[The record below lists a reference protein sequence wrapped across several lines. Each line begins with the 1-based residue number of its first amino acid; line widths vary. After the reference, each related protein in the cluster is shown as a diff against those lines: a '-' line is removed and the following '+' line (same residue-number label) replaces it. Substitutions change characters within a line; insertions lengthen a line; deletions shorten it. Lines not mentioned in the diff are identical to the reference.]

1 MLIITLQRAK
11 CIGCN
16 YCEEVSSEQ
25 FSMSEKDGKAIL
37 IDARERSGFHTVK
50 LHDMSLLEANLEA
63 EKSCPAKIIKVKIT

>member
-16 YCEEVSSEQ
+16 YCEEVAPEQ
-25 FSMSEKDGKAIL
+25 FSMSEKDGKAVL
-37 IDARERSGFHTVK
+37 AEARERNGFHTVK
-50 LHDMSLLEANLEA
+50 LHDLSLIEANLKA

>member
-16 YCEEVSSEQ
+16 YCQEVSPEQ
-25 FSMSEKDGKAIL
+25 FSMSEKDGKANL
-37 IDARERSGFHTVK
+37 VEARERRGFHTVK
-50 LHDMSLLEANLEA
+50 IHDMSLVEANLEA